1 MQTHHYMKI
10 LHTSDWH
17 LGHTLYNYD
26 RTEEQQA
33 MLEQMVSI
41 VEEQKPD
48 VFLLCGDVYHTPQ
61 PSAAVQTMLSDGLV
75 RIHEAHPEMTIVM
88 TAGNHD
94 SGTKHEIFQTPW
106 KALKVYAIGQLE
118 KENLDEHIIEVPGK
132 GYIVAIPY
140 VNERTI
146 PERLRV
152 GGTGMGFFQQLLDKV
167 AVKNAEDLPVV
178 MTAHTTVKGCDF
190 TGHDHATERL
200 RVGETSAK
208 RLSTNGAQESSG
220 IFTVGGIDSLELE
233 EMGEGYDYLALG
245 HIHHEQFVHSGKH
258 KARSSESHQA
268 CLDGRVMTREG
279 KARVRYCG
287 TPLPV
292 SFDENFSHSV
302 SMVEIGKHGDTPIVE
317 KIEIQNP
324 HPLVTLPTDGLASWE
339 DAKELLGQFPD
350 DIPAYIRLNVEIE
363 DFLPVEANAE
373 AASLTKGKQ
382 CRFCYINAK
391 RKAANQSE
399 TNILTV
405 QEFQE
410 EKPIEIAKRYAEYI
424 GISFDEDMTAMFN
437 EVMEMVNSELR
448 G

>member
-1 MQTHHYMKI
+1 MKI

-118 KENLDEHIIEVPGK
+118 KEDLDEHIIELPGK
-132 GYIVAIPY
+132 GYIVAVPY
-140 VNERTI
+140 ANERNI
-146 PERLRV
+146 PE
-152 GGTGMGFFQQLLDKV
+152 GFFQLLLDKV
-167 AVKNAEDLPVV
+167 AERNTEELPVV
-178 MTAHTTVKGCDF
+178 MTAHTTVTGCDF
-190 TGHDHATERL
+190 TGHDHATEY
-200 RVGETSAK
+200 
-208 RLSTNGAQESSG
+208 
-220 IFTVGGIDSLELE
+220 TVGGIDSLKLE

-268 CLDGRVMTREG
+268 CLNGRVVTREG
-279 KARVRYCG
+279 KANVRYSG

-292 SFDENFSHSV
+292 SFDENFRHTV
-302 SMVEIGKHGDTPIVE
+302 SMVEIGKHGETPKVE
-317 KIEIQNP
+317 EIEIQNP

-339 DAKELLGQFPD
+339 EAKELLGQFPD

-373 AASLTKGKQ
+373 AASLTADKQ
-382 CRFCYINAK
+382 CRFCYINPK
-391 RKAANQSE
+391 RKAASQSE
-399 TNILTV
+399 TKILTV
-405 QEFQE
+405 QEFQSE
-410 EKPIEIAKRYAEYI
+410 EPIEIAKRYAEYA
-424 GISFDEDMTAMFN
+424 GVNFDEEMTAMFN
-437 EVMEMVNSELR
+437 EAMERVMSEE
-448 G
+448 

>member
-1 MQTHHYMKI
+1 MKI

-41 VEEQKPD
+41 VKEQKPD

-75 RIHEAHPEMTIVM
+75 RIHEANPQMTIVM

-118 KENLDEHIIEVPGK
+118 KEDIDEHVVKVPGK
-132 GYIVAIPY
+132 GWVVAVPY
-140 VNERTI
+140 ANERNI
-146 PERLRV
+146 PE
-152 GGTGMGFFQQLLDKV
+152 GFFQQLLDRV
-167 AVKNAEDLPVV
+167 TEMNTENLPVV

-190 TGHDHATERL
+190 TGHDHATDY
-200 RVGETSAK
+200 
-208 RLSTNGAQESSG
+208 
-220 IFTVGGIDSLELE
+220 TVGGIDSLELD
-233 EMGEGYDYLALG
+233 EMGAGYDYLALG
-245 HIHHEQFVHSGKH
+245 HIHHEQFIHSGKH
-258 KARSSESHQA
+258 N
-268 CLDGRVMTREG
+268 
-279 KARVRYCG
+279 VRYSG

-292 SFDENFSHSV
+292 SFDENFTHSV
-302 SMVEIGKHGDTPIVE
+302 SIVEIGKHGETPTVE

-324 HPLVTLPTDGLASWE
+324 HPLVTLPTDGLATWE
-339 DAKELLGQFPD
+339 EANELLSKFPD

-373 AASLTKGKQ
+373 AASLTEKKL
-382 CRFCYINAK
+382 CRFCCINPK
-391 RKAANQSE
+391 RKVAGQNDVKV
-399 TNILTV
+399 LTV
-405 QEFQE
+405 QEFKE
-410 EKPIEIAKRYAEYI
+410 EKPIEIAKRYADYE
-424 GISFDEDMTAMFN
+424 GISFDEEMQTMFN
-437 EVMEMVNSELR
+437 EVMDLVADDSRNN
-448 G
+448 

>member
-1 MQTHHYMKI
+1 MKI

-26 RTEEQQA
+26 RTEEQQV

-41 VEEQKPD
+41 VEEQEPD

-75 RIHEAHPEMTIVM
+75 RIHEANPEMTIVM

-118 KENLDEHIIEVPGK
+118 KDDLDEHIIEMPGK

-140 VNERTI
+140 ANERNI
-146 PERLRV
+146 PE
-152 GGTGMGFFQQLLDKV
+152 GFFQQLLDRV
-167 AVKNAEDLPVV
+167 AEKNAEDLPVV

-190 TGHDHATERL
+190 TGHDHATE
-200 RVGETSAK
+200 
-208 RLSTNGAQESSG
+208 
-220 IFTVGGIDSLELE
+220 FTVGGIDSLKLE
-233 EMGEGYDYLALG
+233 DMGEGYDYLALG

-258 KARSSESHQA
+258 N
-268 CLDGRVMTREG
+268 
-279 KARVRYCG
+279 VRYCG

-302 SMVEIGKHGDTPIVE
+302 SMIEIGKHGETPKVE

-373 AASLTKGKQ
+373 ANSLTKDKQ

-391 RKAANQSE
+391 RKAASQSE
-399 TNILTV
+399 TKVLTV

-410 EKPIEIAKRYAEYI
+410 EEPIEIAKRYAEYA
-424 GISFDEDMTAMFN
+424 GISFDEDMTEMFN
-437 EVMEMVNSELR
+437 EVMEMVANDSR
-448 G
+448 ND

>member
-1 MQTHHYMKI
+1 MKI

-41 VEEQKPD
+41 VEEKKPD

-75 RIHEAHPEMTIVM
+75 RIHEANPEMTIVM

-140 VNERTI
+140 ANERNI
-146 PERLRV
+146 PE
-152 GGTGMGFFQQLLDKV
+152 GFFQQLLDKV
-167 AVKNAEDLPVV
+167 SERNTEGLPVV

-190 TGHDHATERL
+190 TGHDHATEY
-200 RVGETSAK
+200 A
-208 RLSTNGAQESSG
+208 
-220 IFTVGGIDSLELE
+220 VGGIDSLELE

-258 KARSSESHQA
+258 N
-268 CLDGRVMTREG
+268 
-279 KARVRYCG
+279 VRYCG

-302 SMVEIGKHGDTPIVE
+302 SMVEVGKHGDTPKVE

-339 DAKELLGQFPD
+339 DAKELLGQFPE

-373 AASLTKGKQ
+373 AASLTKDKQ

-391 RKAANQSE
+391 RKAAIQSE
-399 TNILTV
+399 TKVLTV

-410 EKPIEIAKRYAEYI
+410 EEPIEIAKRYAEYV
-424 GISFDEDMTAMFN
+424 GISFDEDMTEMFN
-437 EVMEMVNSELR
+437 EVMEIVADDSRND
-448 G
+448 

>member
-1 MQTHHYMKI
+1 MKI

-26 RTEEQQA
+26 RAEEQQA

-75 RIHEAHPEMTIVM
+75 KIHEANPQMTIVM

-118 KENLDEHIIEVPGK
+118 KEDLDEHIIEVSGK
-132 GYIVAIPY
+132 GWIVAVPY
-140 VNERTI
+140 ANERNI
-146 PERLRV
+146 PE
-152 GGTGMGFFQQLLDKV
+152 GFFQQLLDRV
-167 AVKNAEDLPVV
+167 AEKNIETLPIV

-190 TGHDHATERL
+190 TGHDHATEY
-200 RVGETSAK
+200 
-208 RLSTNGAQESSG
+208 
-220 IFTVGGIDSLELE
+220 TVGGIDSLELN

-258 KARSSESHQA
+258 N
-268 CLDGRVMTREG
+268 
-279 KARVRYCG
+279 VRYSG

-292 SFDENFSHSV
+292 SFDELFTHSI
-302 SMVEIGKHGDTPIVE
+302 SIVEIGKHGETPTVE
-317 KIEIQNP
+317 KIEIKNP
-324 HPLVTLPTDGLASWE
+324 HPLVTLPTDGLATWE
-339 DAKELLGQFPD
+339 EAKGLLSKFPD

-373 AASLTKGKQ
+373 AASLTEGKQ
-382 CRFCYINAK
+382 CRFCCINAK
-391 RKAANQSE
+391 RKAASQNDVKV
-399 TNILTV
+399 LTV

-410 EKPIEIAKRYAEYI
+410 EKPIEIAKRYAEHE
-424 GISFDEDMTAMFN
+424 GISFDEEMQTMFN
-437 EVMEMVNSELR
+437 EVMNMVADESRNS
-448 G
+448 

>member
-1 MQTHHYMKI
+1 MKI

-75 RIHEAHPEMTIVM
+75 RIHEANPQMTIVM

-118 KENLDEHIIEVPGK
+118 KEELDEHIIEVSGK
-132 GYIVAIPY
+132 GWIVAVPY
-140 VNERTI
+140 ANERNI
-146 PERLRV
+146 PE
-152 GGTGMGFFQQLLDKV
+152 GFFQQLLDRV
-167 AVKNAEDLPVV
+167 AEKNIETLPIV
-178 MTAHTTVKGCDF
+178 MTAHTSVKGCDY
-190 TGHDHATERL
+190 TGHDHATEY
-200 RVGETSAK
+200 
-208 RLSTNGAQESSG
+208 
-220 IFTVGGIDSLELE
+220 TVGGIDSLELN

-258 KARSSESHQA
+258 N
-268 CLDGRVMTREG
+268 
-279 KARVRYCG
+279 VRYSG

-292 SFDENFSHSV
+292 SFDEIFTHSI
-302 SMVEIGKHGDTPIVE
+302 SIVEVDKHGEMPAVKE
-317 KIEIQNP
+317 IEIQNP
-324 HPLVTLPTDGLASWE
+324 HPLVTLPTDGLATWE
-339 DAKELLGQFPD
+339 EAKGLLSKFPD

-373 AASLTKGKQ
+373 AASLTEGKQ
-382 CRFCYINAK
+382 CRFCCINAK
-391 RKAANQSE
+391 RKVVSQNDVKV
-399 TNILTV
+399 LTV

-410 EKPIEIAKRYAEYI
+410 EKPIEIAKRYAEYE
-424 GISFDEDMTAMFN
+424 GISFDEEMQTMFN
-437 EVMEMVNSELR
+437 EVMNMVADESRNS
-448 G
+448 